1 MAKSIPKVTG
11 MDWILEQFNQVE
23 MSPDEFTV
31 EMVVAK
37 LGSPYHSV
45 RNRMKRMHEKGEL
58 TCRKLLI
65 KGRYVNV
72 YKKVDG

>member
-11 MDWILEQFNQVE
+11 MDWILEQFNQIE

-37 LGSPYHSV
+37 LGSPYQPV

-72 YKKVDG
+72 YKKVDS

>member
-11 MDWILEQFNQVE
+11 MDWILEQFNQTE

-31 EMVVAK
+31 EMIVAK
-37 LGSPYHSV
+37 LGGPHHPV

-58 TCRKLLI
+58 TCRKILI

-72 YKKVDG
+72 YKKVEV

>member
-11 MDWILEQFNQVE
+11 MDWILEQFNQIE

-31 EMVVAK
+31 EMIVAK
-37 LGSPYHSV
+37 LGSPYHPV

-72 YKKVDG
+72 YKKVEG

>member
-31 EMVVAK
+31 EMIVAK
-37 LGSPYHSV
+37 LGGPHHPV

-58 TCRKLLI
+58 TCRKILI

-72 YKKVDG
+72 YKKVES

>member
-11 MDWILEQFNQVE
+11 MDWILEQFNQIE

-31 EMVVAK
+31 EMIVAK
-37 LGSPYHSV
+37 LGGPHHPV
-45 RNRMKRMHEKGEL
+45 RNRVKRMHEKGEL
-58 TCRKLLI
+58 TCRKILI

-72 YKKVDG
+72 YKKVEG

>member
-11 MDWILEQFNQVE
+11 MDWILEQFNQIE

-31 EMVVAK
+31 EMIVAK
-37 LGSPYHSV
+37 LGGPHHPV

-72 YKKVDG
+72 YKKVED

>member
-45 RNRMKRMHEKGEL
+45 RNRMKRMHEKGDL

>member
-11 MDWILEQFNQVE
+11 MDWILEQFNQIE

-37 LGSPYHSV
+37 LGSPYHPV

-72 YKKVDG
+72 YKKVEG

>member
-11 MDWILEQFNQVE
+11 MDWILEQFNQIE

-31 EMVVAK
+31 EMIVAK
-37 LGSPYHSV
+37 LGNHYHPV

-72 YKKVDG
+72 YKKVES

>member
-11 MDWILEQFNQVE
+11 MDWILEQFNQIE

-37 LGSPYHSV
+37 LCSPYQPV

-72 YKKVDG
+72 YKKVEG

>member
-11 MDWILEQFNQVE
+11 MDWILEQFNQIE
-23 MSPDEFTV
+23 ISPDEFTV

-37 LGSPYHSV
+37 LGGPYHPV

-58 TCRKLLI
+58 TCRKILI

-72 YKKVDG
+72 YKKVEG

>member
-11 MDWILEQFNQVE
+11 MDWILEQFNQTE

-31 EMVVAK
+31 EMIVAK
-37 LGSPYHSV
+37 LGGPHHPV

-72 YKKVDG
+72 YKKVEG

>member
-11 MDWILEQFNQVE
+11 MDWILEQFNQTE

-31 EMVVAK
+31 EMIVAK
-37 LGSPYHSV
+37 LGGPHHPV

-58 TCRKLLI
+58 TCRKILI

-72 YKKVDG
+72 YKKVED

>member
-11 MDWILEQFNQVE
+11 MDWILEQFNQIE

-37 LGSPYHSV
+37 LGSPYHPV

-58 TCRKLLI
+58 TCRKILI

-72 YKKVDG
+72 YKKVEG

>member
-11 MDWILEQFNQVE
+11 MDWILEQFNQTE

-31 EMVVAK
+31 KMIVAK
-37 LGSPYHSV
+37 LGGPHHPV

-58 TCRKLLI
+58 TCRKILI

-72 YKKVDG
+72 YKKVED

>member
-11 MDWILEQFNQVE
+11 MDWILEQFNQTE

-31 EMVVAK
+31 EMIVAK
-37 LGSPYHSV
+37 LGGPHHPV

-58 TCRKLLI
+58 TCRKILI

-72 YKKVDG
+72 YKKVES

>member
-37 LGSPYHSV
+37 LGSPYQPV
-45 RNRMKRMHEKGEL
+45 RNRMKRMHEKGS
-58 TCRKLLI
+58 
-65 KGRYVNV
+65 
-72 YKKVDG
+72 

>member
-11 MDWILEQFNQVE
+11 MDWILEQFNQTE

-31 EMVVAK
+31 EMIVAK
-37 LGSPYHSV
+37 LGGPHHPV

-58 TCRKLLI
+58 TCRKILI

-72 YKKVDG
+72 YKKVDS

>member
-1 MAKSIPKVTG
+1 MAKSIPKVSG
-11 MDWILEQFNQVE
+11 MDWILEQFNQIE

-37 LGSPYHSV
+37 LGDPYHPV

-65 KGRYVNV
+65 KGRHVNV
-72 YKKVDG
+72 YKKVES

>member
-11 MDWILEQFNQVE
+11 MDWILEQFNQIE

-31 EMVVAK
+31 EMIVAK
-37 LGSPYHSV
+37 LGGPHHPV
-45 RNRMKRMHEKGEL
+45 RNRVKRMHEKGEL

-72 YKKVDG
+72 YKKVEG

>member
-11 MDWILEQFNQVE
+11 MDWILEQFNQTE

-31 EMVVAK
+31 EMIVAK
-37 LGSPYHSV
+37 LGGPHHPV

-72 YKKVDG
+72 YKKVES